1 MTRNIITSSNYYEPN
16 TFGGYIYLSDFE
28 TDYKGKNQEESSIA
42 KRIASDWRF
51 DNTCRVQ
58 TENKIRQ
65 AAYKKGMNSWK
76 KD

>member
-1 MTRNIITSSNYYEPN
+1 MKRNIITSSNYYESN

-28 TDYKGKNQEESSIA
+28 TDYRGKNQEESSIA

-65 AAYKKGMNSWK
+65 AAYKKGMNS
-76 KD
+76 